1 MIRIDRSGVAA
12 PSVLVDDD
20 AAAARELD
28 RARTSLAE
36 HDGDPADWKFSFSVY
51 SNGDVKTALSALFH
65 GKCAYCESRYDA
77 TQPMDVEHWRPKGR
91 VETADGTKVKP
102 AYWWLAAAW
111 TNLLPSCIDCNRR
124 RWHTNVVTDAEEK
137 LGKED
142 QFPLLDDVR
151 ADAEGAEA
159 DERPALIN
167 PCVDDPADFFEFTEE
182 AVIKPR
188 EGLSETDTRRAFD
201 SIRVYALNR
210 AALVEQR
217 QETLLRAQM
226 SVAIVHRV
234 AEMRV
239 EQPDMS
245 DEIRM
250 VVDRMVQNEFVWLA
264 THCRDDAEY
273 ALMVRQL
280 VDRDL
285 AEFSDALADAG

>member
-1 MIRIDRSGVAA
+1 MIRIDRAGVAA
-12 PSVLVDDD
+12 PSVLVDEDSS
-20 AAAARELD
+20 AARELA

-36 HDGDPADWKFSFSVY
+36 HDGDPSDWKFSFSVY
-51 SNGDVKTALSALFH
+51 SNGDVKTALSSLFH

-91 VETADGTKVKP
+91 VEAADGTKVKP

-111 TNLLPSCIDCNRR
+111 SNLLPSCIDCNRR
-124 RWHTNVVTDAEEK
+124 RWHTNVVTEAEEK

-142 QFPLLDDVR
+142 QFPLLDDTR
-151 ADAEGAEA
+151 AGAEGEEEN
-159 DERPALIN
+159 ERPSLIN
-167 PCVDDPADFFEFTEE
+167 PCVDDPATFFEFTDE
-182 AVIKPR
+182 AVIRPR
-188 EGLSETDTRRAFD
+188 DGLNESETQRAID

-210 AALVEQR
+210 SALVEQR

-245 DEIRM
+245 DAIRM

-273 ALMVRQL
+273 ALMIRQL
-280 VDRDL
+280 VDR
-285 AEFSDALADAG
+285 ELADFREALDAVE